1 MLHELDTA
9 LRALVE
15 LELGDDADVEVEFDA
30 PTKDW
35 ASHRNRP
42 TIDIYLYDIRQD
54 LTRSQFGQIAV
65 RASDGSL
72 TQRRP
77 QPKFFRLAYLVT
89 AWTQRAEDEHRL
101 LSSLMVTFLRHET
114 VPMDLLQGS
123 LADLGISIPLAV
135 ALPPPQDRALSDVW
149 SALGGELK
157 PSLDVSV
164 IAPLLPERF
173 HDAGPP
179 VTLEPMLNVVDRRTM
194 AREASGAR
202 PMPPD
207 RVRGDRLRAPSAA
220 ADPSRRRP
228 DTEDSGERH
237 VRAERSVGSRTC
249 SVGSTCC
256 ASVLPR
262 SSTARTRRGH
272 VARRSVPRS
281 CTSARNESTSCSTA
295 DRPGRRPTSP
305 SVRQSGS
312 GGCLPTPP
320 RDRQRDSA
328 PRARRTLRARRSRC
342 RPAAGGDGTR
352 RRRPLRALLRVP
364 QRRCDEATGQ
374 HRAGARARRRL
385 AIERVR
391 PRPLRAVRHGSSAA
405 VCSTWKTSTDRSSPE
420 VCGYPIE

>member
-1 MLHELDTA
+1 MHGEASTSHHGSSIVDVVMLHELDTA

-101 LSSLMVTFLRHET
+101 LSSLMITFLRHET

-123 LADLGISIPLAV
+123 LAELGISIPLAV

-173 HDAGPP
+173 QDAGPP

-207 RVRGDRLRAPSAA
+207 RVRGVVSET
-220 ADPSRRRP
+220 RP
-228 DTEDSGERH
+228 PPFR
-237 VRAERSVGSRTC
+237 V
-249 SVGSTCC
+249 
-256 ASVLPR
+256 
-262 SSTARTRRGH
+262 
-272 VARRSVPRS
+272 
-281 CTSARNESTSCSTA
+281 TA
-295 DRPGRRPTSP
+295 DR
-305 SVRQSGS
+305 
-312 GGCLPTPP
+312 
-320 RDRQRDSA
+320 
-328 PRARRTLRARRSRC
+328 
-342 RPAAGGDGTR
+342 TR
-352 RRRPLRALLRVP
+352 KKR
-364 QRRCDEATGQ
+364 
-374 HRAGARARRRL
+374 
-385 AIERVR
+385 
-391 PRPLRAVRHGSSAA
+391 
-405 VCSTWKTSTDRSSPE
+405 
-420 VCGYPIE
+420 